1 MGELLKF
8 GDTPLE
14 FDVTVLSNNSDDD
27 EIYEKIEAPKFVD
40 LSAPDRSLQVDDRSW
55 FCLRAGCDLK
65 HEEDINPET
74 VYKDFVL
81 RVMAAR
87 SPNFRYRKQLCRA
100 TRANLKCPQSAP
112 AKSSKRRLSRL
123 TVVTSISQKLADAKV
138 KVHPI
143 CKFNLTPK
151 GKAKKISTS
160 GKALTTPRNKKSFS
174 NRDPFRSVQ
183 NVKTACTM
191 PRNRVVAKALVFNSP
206 KKAERKKNLIGCQTP
221 MTALCSEMNKL
232 EITSQAKPCKTSSS
246 ASCQQRKCTPA
257 SQPLKSKLYDQIAKN
272 LVEVSGDSKEP
283 KTKSIRRLKKKSK
296 GKLQNV
302 LDLVPQESSVNDVT
316 DMGVDEKSENRFIDV
331 HSVSGDSKSNVEHL
345 VATEEENPSAAEA
358 MQEEHVP
365 SAVVTNSGNSLEE
378 DDAKEIQETELEVDE
393 NYKGN
398 TLEGSVKSHTEELDS
413 KDNDVPT
420 TQPLGK
426 IQETELEVDE
436 NYEGNTLEG
445 SVKSHSEELDST
457 DNDVPTTQPLGKDE
471 GIETNGSDDKE
482 NAYAENSDSNH
493 NDENSQRNINHSE
506 HSENLRK
513 VNGKEVK
520 PLKGSCTA
528 PANGGPLEV
537 KHRKTKLTNPK
548 PFRLRTDE
556 RGNVREAKME
566 RRLLQDPLRE
576 IKLGPKVADGVQ
588 ERHENE
594 IELKEK
600 MRKHCTRETNNQEVK
615 PTEKGKLTKKIHYR
629 QVKSKYL
636 DTSKCAAETKMAA
649 TTTQKLRKVEDGEEN
664 AAQKLQRRTT
674 KSQLL
679 REQLVRPQR
688 VFGTREPKPSS
699 LVSLVR
705 LGIIKETSST
715 VSKPTEV
722 KIETVGPI
730 TATKPAGRSISRGRR
745 PTTVAK
751 EPNFHRIHIPKSC
764 TKTPEKVVSIPV

>member
-1 MGELLKF
+1 MELLKF
-8 GDTPLE
+8 AESPLE
-14 FDVTVLSNNSDDD
+14 FDVTVLSNNSNDD

-74 VYKDFVL
+74 LYKDFVL

-87 SPNFRYRKQLCRA
+87 SPNFRYRRQA

-151 GKAKKISTS
+151 GKAKKISIS

-183 NVKTACTM
+183 NVKTACAM
-191 PRNRVVAKALVFNSP
+191 PRNRVVTKALVFNSP

-257 SQPLKSKLYDQIAKN
+257 SQPLKSKLYDQIAEN
-272 LVEVSGDSKEP
+272 LVEVSGDSKDP
-283 KTKSIRRLKKKSK
+283 KTKSVRRLKRKSK

-316 DMGVDEKSENRFIDV
+316 DMGVDEKSENRSIDV

-345 VATEEENPSAAEA
+345 VAIEEENPSAAEA
-358 MQEEHVP
+358 MQEEHIP
-365 SAVVTNSGNSLEE
+365 SAVVINSGNSLEE
-378 DDAKEIQETELEVDE
+378 EDAKE
-393 NYKGN
+393 
-398 TLEGSVKSHTEELDS
+398 
-413 KDNDVPT
+413 
-420 TQPLGK
+420 

-445 SVKSHSEELDST
+445 SVKSHTEELDSK

-513 VNGKEVK
+513 VNGKEGK
-520 PLKGSCTA
+520 SLKGSCTA

-600 MRKHCTRETNNQEVK
+600 SSKHCTRENNNQEVK
-615 PTEKGKLTKKIHYR
+615 PTETGKRTKKIHYR

-715 VSKPTEV
+715 VSRPTEV
-722 KIETVGPI
+722 KVETVGPI
-730 TATKPAGRSISRGRR
+730 TATTKPAGRSISRGRR

-764 TKTPEKVVSIPV
+764 TKTPEKLASIPV

>member
-8 GDTPLE
+8 GDSPLE

-40 LSAPDRSLQVDDRSW
+40 LTEPDRSLQVDDRSW

-74 VYKDFVL
+74 LYKDFVL

-87 SPNFRYRKQLCRA
+87 SPNFRYRKQLCRQA

-112 AKSSKRRLSRL
+112 AKYSKRRLSRL

-138 KVHPI
+138 KVHPL

-151 GKAKKISTS
+151 GKAKKNSVS
-160 GKALTTPRNKKSFS
+160 GKALTTPRNKKSF

-183 NVKTACTM
+183 NPKTAGAM

-206 KKAERKKNLIGCQTP
+206 KKAERKKNLVGCQTP

-232 EITSQAKPCKTSSS
+232 EITSQPNQPCKTSSS
-246 ASCQQRKCTPA
+246 TSCQPKKCTPA

-272 LVEVSGDSKEP
+272 LVEVSGDSKDP
-283 KTKSIRRLKKKSK
+283 KTKSLRRLKRKSK
-296 GKLQNV
+296 GKLQNA
-302 LDLVPQESSVNDVT
+302 LGLVPQESSGTDVT
-316 DMGVDEKSENRFIDV
+316 DMEIDEKSRNGSIDV
-331 HSVSGDSKSNVEHL
+331 YSVSGDSKTNVEHL
-345 VATEEENPSAAEA
+345 TAIEEEKLSVMVA
-358 MQEEHVP
+358 MQEEHLT
-365 SAVVTNSGNSLEE
+365 SAEVINSENSLEE
-378 DDAKEIQETELEVDE
+378 EEEEDA
-393 NYKGN
+393 Y
-398 TLEGSVKSHTEELDS
+398 
-413 KDNDVPT
+413 
-420 TQPLGK
+420 K
-426 IQETELEVDE
+426 IQETELEVHK
-436 NYEGNTLEG
+436 NYKGNTLEE
-445 SVKSHSEELDST
+445 SMKSHSEEMDSK
-457 DNDVPTTQPLGKDE
+457 DDDVPRTQPLDKDE
-471 GIETNGSDDKE
+471 GVDANGSDDKE
-482 NAYAENSDSNH
+482 NASAKNSDCNH
-493 NDENSQRNINHSE
+493 NEENSQRNINHSE
-506 HSENLRK
+506 HSENLQK
-513 VNGKEVK
+513 GNGKEGK
-520 PLKGSCTA
+520 PLKGGCTA

-566 RRLLQDPLRE
+566 KRLLQAPLRE

-594 IELKEK
+594 IETKEK
-600 MRKHCTRETNNQEVK
+600 LHKQCTHENNNQEVK
-615 PTEKGKLTKKIHYR
+615 PTETGKLTKKIHYR

-636 DTSKCAAETKMAA
+636 DTSKCAAEAKMAA

-664 AAQKLQRRTT
+664 AAQKLHRRTT

-688 VFGTREPKPSS
+688 VFGTREPKPS
-699 LVSLVR
+699 LVSLR

-715 VSKPTEV
+715 VARPKEA
-722 KIETVGPI
+722 KIEMI
-730 TATKPAGRSISRGRR
+730 TATTKPAGRSTSRGRR

-751 EPNFHRIHIPKSC
+751 EPNFHRIHVPKSC
-764 TKTPEKVVSIPV
+764 TKASDKVTSIPV

>member
-1 MGELLKF
+1 MELLKF
-8 GDTPLE
+8 GDSPLE

-87 SPNFRYRKQLCRA
+87 SPNFRYRKQLCRQA

-151 GKAKKISTS
+151 GKGKKISIS

-183 NVKTACTM
+183 NVKTACAR
-191 PRNRVVAKALVFNSP
+191 PRNRVVAKTLVFNSP
-206 KKAERKKNLIGCQTP
+206 KKDERKKNLIECQTP

-246 ASCQQRKCTPA
+246 ASCQPRKCTPA

-272 LVEVSGDSKEP
+272 LVEVSGDSKDP
-283 KTKSIRRLKKKSK
+283 KTKSVRRLKRKNK
-296 GKLQNV
+296 GKLQDV
-302 LDLVPQESSVNDVT
+302 LDIVPQESSVNDVT
-316 DMGVDEKSENRFIDV
+316 DMGVDEKSENRSIDV

-345 VATEEENPSAAEA
+345 VAIEEENPSGAEA
-358 MQEEHVP
+358 MQEEHIP
-365 SAVVTNSGNSLEE
+365 SAVVINSGNSLEE
-378 DDAKEIQETELEVDE
+378 DTNEIQETELE
-393 NYKGN
+393 
-398 TLEGSVKSHTEELDS
+398 L
-413 KDNDVPT
+413 
-420 TQPLGK
+420 
-426 IQETELEVDE
+426 DE
-436 NYEGNTLEG
+436 NYEGNTIEESG
-445 SVKSHSEELDST
+445 KSQPEELDSK
-457 DNDVPTTQPLGKDE
+457 DSDVPRTQPLGKDE
-471 GIETNGSDDKE
+471 GLETNGSDDKE

-506 HSENLRK
+506 HSENLQK
-513 VNGKEVK
+513 VKGKEGK
-520 PLKGSCTA
+520 PLRGSCAA
-528 PANGGPLEV
+528 PANAGPLEV

-594 IELKEK
+594 IEVKEK
-600 MRKHCTRETNNQEVK
+600 LRKHCTRENNNQEVK
-615 PTEKGKLTKKIHYR
+615 PTETGKLTKKMHYR

-730 TATKPAGRSISRGRR
+730 TATTKPSGRSISRGRR

-764 TKTPEKVVSIPV
+764 TKTPEKVASIPV

>member
-40 LSAPDRSLQVDDRSW
+40 FSALDRSLQVDDRSW
-55 FCLRAGCDLK
+55 FCLREGCDLK

-74 VYKDFVL
+74 LYKDFVL

-87 SPNFRYRKQLCRA
+87 SPNLRYRRQA
-100 TRANLKCPQSAP
+100 TRANLKCPQSEP

-151 GKAKKISTS
+151 GTAKKISIS

-183 NVKTACTM
+183 NVKTACAM

-221 MTALCSEMNKL
+221 VTALCSEMNKL

-246 ASCQQRKCTPA
+246 ASCQPRKCTPA

-272 LVEVSGDSKEP
+272 LIEVSGDSKEP
-283 KTKSIRRLKKKSK
+283 KTKSMRRMKKKSK

-316 DMGVDEKSENRFIDV
+316 DMGVDEKSENRSIDV

-345 VATEEENPSAAEA
+345 VAIEEENLSAAEA
-358 MQEEHVP
+358 MQEEHIQ
-365 SAVVTNSGNSLEE
+365 SATVINSGHSLEE
-378 DDAKEIQETELEVDE
+378 EDANEIQENKLEVEE
-393 NYKGN
+393 NYEGN
-398 TLEGSVKSHTEELDS
+398 TLEESVKSHPEELDS
-413 KDNDVPT
+413 KDNDVP
-420 TQPLGK
+420 
-426 IQETELEVDE
+426 
-436 NYEGNTLEG
+436 
-445 SVKSHSEELDST
+445 S
-457 DNDVPTTQPLGKDE
+457 TQPLGKDE

-506 HSENLRK
+506 HSEHLQK
-513 VNGKEVK
+513 VNGKEGK
-520 PLKGSCTA
+520 PLKGSSTA
-528 PANGGPLEV
+528 PANGEPLEV

-566 RRLLQDPLRE
+566 KRLLLAPLRE

-600 MRKHCTRETNNQEVK
+600 SRKHCTRENNNQEVK
-615 PTEKGKLTKKIHYR
+615 PTETGKLTKKMHYR

-679 REQLVRPQR
+679 REQLVRPRR

-715 VSKPTEV
+715 VSRPMEV

-730 TATKPAGRSISRGRR
+730 SATTKPAGRCTSRGRR

-751 EPNFHRIHIPKSC
+751 EPNFHKIHIPKSC
-764 TKTPEKVVSIPV
+764 TRTPEKVASIPV